1 MLEIQKA
8 ENAIKKNNDDI
19 FRESL
24 ENVMKSVSKLSPD
37 LQKNVQDV
45 LRKASINK
53 ASKIYEHGISM
64 GQTAKLLGITLYELA
79 DYAGQR
85 QDRNVPLFNTFSVQ
99 ERIKLAM
106 EMFK

>member
-1 MLEIQKA
+1 
-8 ENAIKKNNDDI
+8 
-19 FRESL
+19 
-24 ENVMKSVSKLSPD
+24 
-37 LQKNVQDV
+37 
-45 LRKASINK
+45 
-53 ASKIYEHGISM
+53 M